1 MYIGTFGVYYCSS
14 RVCNPGIRRPQLWP
28 SDFFRSQRRQNISE
42 KFSHHDLKV
51 AGDFQGMILKNSQT
65 WWIKTH
71 KEQHLSDLVP
81 VRFPFLCF
89 ARHGTAEWLPGR
101 PLGNSKSCNLV
112 LCDNQKPLQK
122 AAANVVFCVN
132 LCFCLCCCWR
142 WGLARGNEQLET

>member
-1 MYIGTFGVYYCSS
+1 MCTTVVPESVILAYYGDLSFDHKISS
-14 RVCNPGIRRPQLWP
+14 DRNVDKTSLRNSHITTWRWLV
-28 SDFFRSQRRQNISE
+28 ISRGWSW
-42 KFSHHDLKV
+42 KIPRLD
-51 AGDFQGMILKNSQT
+51 GY
-65 WWIKTH
+65 KTH
-71 KEQHLSDLVP
+71 REQHLSDLVP

-112 LCDNQKPLQK
+112 LCDHQKPLQK